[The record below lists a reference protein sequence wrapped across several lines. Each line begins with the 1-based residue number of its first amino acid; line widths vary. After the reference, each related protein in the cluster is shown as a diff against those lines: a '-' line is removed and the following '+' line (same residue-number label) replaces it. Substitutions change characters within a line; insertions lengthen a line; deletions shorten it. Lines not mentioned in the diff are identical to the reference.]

1 MDSEDNYDAHEQ
13 FTRLL
18 LGSEPVMIRSILV
31 IVPHQDDARE
41 IMQETAVALWRQ
53 FDSYD
58 PARPFI
64 NWAMGFSRIHTRRF
78 LARQQKRASLTSEAA
93 KVLEQEMERH
103 PESTNTIS
111 QHLAHCLQKLP
122 DQQQRLI
129 QGYYHD
135 DRIKHGRHIILQKEN
150 TSLPNY
156 WLTLL
161 QQCGVNTQKFH
172 YSDGEISELLG

>member
-1 MDSEDNYDAHEQ
+1 MLDSEDNYDAHEQ

-18 LGSEPVMIRSILV
+18 LESEPVMMRSILV

-78 LARQQKRASLTSEAA
+78 LARQQKRASLTSEAWLGLLDQA
-93 KVLEQEMERH
+93 GETSVFTRGPGRL
-103 PESTNTIS
+103 
-111 QHLAHCLQKLP
+111 LAEGPYLQNASPADVDILLPLVANWVDRCGKRKL
-122 DQQQRLI
+122 
-129 QGYYHD
+129 
-135 DRIKHGRHIILQKEN
+135 
-150 TSLPNY
+150 
-156 WLTLL
+156 
-161 QQCGVNTQKFH
+161 
-172 YSDGEISELLG
+172 GEDKIGEAGL

>member
-1 MDSEDNYDAHEQ
+1 MVDSADNYDAHEQ

-18 LGSEPVMIRSILV
+18 LESEPVMMRSVLV
-31 IVPHQDDARE
+31 IVPNQSDARE
-41 IMQETAVALWRQ
+41 IMQETAVALWRR

-78 LARQQKRASLTSEAA
+78 LARQQKRATLTSEAA

-103 PESTNTIS
+103 PESNKAIS
-111 QHLAHCLQKLP
+111 QHLAHCLEKLP

-135 DRIKHGRHIILQKEN
+135 DRSPQWLSRKEGRTVEAIYKAIQRTRQDLQKCIEKKLRKEC
-150 TSLPNY
+150 S
-156 WLTLL
+156 
-161 QQCGVNTQKFH
+161 
-172 YSDGEISELLG
+172 